1 MSVASHRMCTLSQP
15 TELIRLAVAHMQMHH
30 ESPALG
36 GEMIFCRARPRQG
49 ETIKPATGAT
59 GAKAAAHIAPLPRLL
74 VRNLPEVAGAPRDR
88 LAGRLVHELRAHAV
102 RVIVVALEVTCDPAR
117 QHVPNRC
124 MRASGCA
131 VRSSKL
137 HCGRAEECDAP

>member
-1 MSVASHRMCTLSQP
+1 MSVASQRMCTLSQP
-15 TELIRLAVAHMQMHH
+15 TDLIRLAVAHMQMHH

-49 ETIKPATGAT
+49 DTIKPAAEGRAV
-59 GAKAAAHIAPLPRLL
+59 AHIAPLPRLL
-74 VRNLPEVAGAPRDR
+74 VRDLPEVAGAPRDR